1 MYYKVSTRG
10 YFDLIQ
16 KNRSLKQVA
25 NIATCIFYPNIIYV
39 IFWRTLNISIPGRMS
54 LLAAM

>member
-1 MYYKVSTRG
+1 MYYKVSTCD
-10 YFDLIQ
+10 YFTLIH
-16 KNRSLKQVA
+16 KNRALKQVA
-25 NIATCIFYPNIIYV
+25 NIATCIFYPILIYV